1 MQIKIASS
9 EDISTI
15 QDIAYQTWP
24 VTYKNILS
32 NEQLLYMLNLFYHK
46 DALQKQFE
54 DNSFSFIISLTN
66 NNSVGFA
73 IYSIISS
80 DGHYKLDKL
89 YILPESQSK
98 GIGKF
103 MLDFI
108 LSDLKNKNAKR
119 LTLNVNRNNKAVE
132 FYLKQ
137 NFKIIKE
144 EDNDIG
150 NGYFMN
156 DYVMEKIFDDLEI

>member
-15 QDIAYQTWP
+15 QDIAYKTWP
-24 VTYKNILS
+24 DTYKNILS
-32 NEQLLYMLNLFYHK
+32 HEQLSYMLNMFYHK
-46 DALQKQFE
+46 DVLQKQFE

-66 NNSVGFA
+66 NTSAGFA
-73 IYSIISS
+73 AYSLISS
-80 DGHYKLDKL
+80 DGQYKLHKL
-89 YILPESQSK
+89 YILPEYQSK

-119 LTLNVNRNNKAVE
+119 LTLNVNRKNKAIP
-132 FYLKQ
+132 FYLSR
-137 NFKIIKE
+137 NFKIIKK

-156 DYVMEKIFDDLEI
+156 DYVMEKLVD

>member
-15 QDIAYQTWP
+15 QDIAYKTWP
-24 VTYKNILS
+24 DTYKNILS
-32 NEQLLYMLNLFYHK
+32 CEQLSYMLNLFYHK
-46 DALQKQFE
+46 DVLQKQFE

-66 NNSVGFA
+66 NTSVGFA
-73 IYSIISS
+73 TYSLISS
-80 DGHYKLDKL
+80 DGQYKLHKL

-108 LSDLKNKNAKR
+108 LSDLKNKNANH

-132 FYLKQ
+132 FYLNQ

-156 DYVMEKIFDDLEI
+156 DYVMEKLIG